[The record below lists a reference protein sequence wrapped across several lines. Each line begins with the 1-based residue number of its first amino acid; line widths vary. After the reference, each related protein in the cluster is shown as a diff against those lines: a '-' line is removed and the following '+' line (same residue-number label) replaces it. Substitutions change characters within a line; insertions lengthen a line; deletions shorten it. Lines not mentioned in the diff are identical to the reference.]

1 MRKAWSLVA
10 LAILLGSS
18 LAFAEED
25 ERIESV
31 QGAKGSKELVYRGD
45 NLVEERSF
53 DERGALVEER
63 SFDSSS
69 LPVETRSYIR
79 VEGRLCR
86 VEARDSSGEVSGLKS
101 YHYDSSG
108 RLLGVSLEGGFGAG
122 VAGMIAA
129 GSVPQGSWT
138 VGDKTVVL
146 AYDELGRAV
155 LSQTMK
161 EGAALSVERRVFGES
176 GLLESQTLEDKLSG
190 LIQETRYDEK
200 GRPASRIDTPAKGP
214 QEKREYGYDDA
225 GRLVEERRAKA
236 GHKTRIVKAYGEDG
250 SLISEETSQ
259 DGKLILVVSYD
270 KDSRVEELY
279 EEGEPF
285 VRASYSGG
293 RKVKD
298 EFFSDGIVVRA
309 REYQ

>member
-1 MRKAWSLVA
+1 MRKAWPLVA
-10 LAILLGSS
+10 LALALGSS
-18 LAFAEED
+18 LAFTEGD

-31 QGAKGSKELVYRGD
+31 PGAKGSKELVYRGE
-45 NLVEERSF
+45 NLVEERSY

-63 SFDSSS
+63 SFDSTS

-79 VEGRLCR
+79 VEGRLTR
-86 VEARDSSGEVSGLKS
+86 VEARDFSGIVSGSKS
-101 YHYDSSG
+101 YHYDSKG
-108 RLLGVSLEGGFGAG
+108 RLLGVSSEGSFGEG

-129 GSVPQGSWT
+129 RSVPQGSWT

-161 EGAALSVERRVFGES
+161 EGAALAIERKVFGES
-176 GLLESQTLEDKLSG
+176 GLLESLTLEDKRSG
-190 LIQETRYDEK
+190 LVQETQYDEK
-200 GRPASRIDTPAKGP
+200 GRPESRIDIPALGP
-214 QEKREYGYDDA
+214 KEMREYGYDDS
-225 GRLVEERRAKA
+225 GRLVEERRSKA
-236 GHKTRIVKAYGEDG
+236 GHKTKIVKSYGEEG
-250 SLISEETSQ
+250 SLIREETSQ
-259 DGKLILVVSYD
+259 DGELILVVSYD

-298 EFFSDGIVVRA
+298 EFLSDGIVVRA